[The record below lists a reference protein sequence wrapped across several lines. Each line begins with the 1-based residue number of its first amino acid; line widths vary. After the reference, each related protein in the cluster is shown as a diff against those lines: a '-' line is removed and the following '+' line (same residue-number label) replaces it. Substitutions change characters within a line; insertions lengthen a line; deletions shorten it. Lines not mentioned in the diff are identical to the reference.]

1 MFLKV
6 KVKANA
12 RINSIEKMEGE
23 FLVVKVKSPREK
35 GLANKHL
42 IQTLSDEFKVPK
54 SAIFIKSGETST
66 KKILEID
73 DLYASLVFEKLSF
86 FTKL

>member
-12 RINSIEKMEGE
+12 KINSIEKMEGE

-42 IQTLSDEFKVPK
+42 IQTISDEFKIPK
-54 SAIFIKSGETST
+54 SSIAIKTGETSIR
-66 KKILEID
+66 KILEID
-73 DLYASLVFEKLSF
+73 DFYANLVFDKLSF
-86 FTKL
+86 FT

>member
-35 GLANKHL
+35 GLANKNL
-42 IQTLSDEFKVPK
+42 IQTISDNFNIPK
-54 SAIFIKSGETST
+54 SAIVIKSGETSP

-73 DLYASLVFEKLSF
+73 DLYANLVFDKLSF
-86 FTKL
+86 FTRL